1 MAACSWPAPAPCAV
15 RLGQTVSKHGPS
27 CRNLSIVQPFGL
39 AMWVSIASDAVCAT
53 ALQQA
58 VVDFGVVDTDAL
70 QAVLNIP
77 ETAAGFARALCT
89 ALRAARPA
97 AEIGTMTNTAV
108 LKDTAV
114 QTALADDVVDSKTAE
129 AMIAEALSMLD
140 EANERERAADERARS
155 WEGRAELGT
164 TLLRA
169 AEDRTDR
176 AQAERQA
183 AERLADTERVA
194 RLVAEQLLA
203 AEAAL
208 ADAAVE
214 QAQHEYR
221 ARCPLEADLALW
233 KALAGGRAGR
243 GGRGRSPP
251 NQSPPPPPPPPPAEL
266 IQLVLAV
273 PIEREGDMSEAEAL
287 AILNV
292 THKSP
297 KWLILQVH
305 PDRHPDH
312 QAEAKAATSRVNQA
326 RDVRCRHV
334 TDWTQ

>member
-70 QAVLNIP
+70 QAVLKYIP

-89 ALRAARPA
+89 ALRAAPPA
-97 AEIGTMTNTAV
+97 AEIGTMTDTAV

-140 EANERERAADERARS
+140 EANEGERAADERARS

-194 RLVAEQLLA
+194 RLWWQSSCWQQRQLL
-203 AEAAL
+203 
-208 ADAAVE
+208 
-214 QAQHEYR
+214 QM
-221 ARCPLEADLALW
+221 
-233 KALAGGRAGR
+233 
-243 GGRGRSPP
+243 
-251 NQSPPPPPPPPPAEL
+251 
-266 IQLVLAV
+266 QLL
-273 PIEREGDMSEAEAL
+273 
-287 AILNV
+287 
-292 THKSP
+292 
-297 KWLILQVH
+297 
-305 PDRHPDH
+305 
-312 QAEAKAATSRVNQA
+312 SRLSMNTE
-326 RDVRCRHV
+326 RDVSSKQIWLFGRR
-334 TDWTQ
+334 